1 MAGDS
6 QHMERSTLER
16 KDRAEL
22 AAVAAAL
29 ELKVPSRAKKADIVD
44 LILEAVGRSDAPD
57 PGDAGDAGPA
67 RSKPETTASAS
78 AQASLL
84 DAQPA
89 PTVAV
94 DDATG
99 AASGPAAGDTAG
111 DGQPGEPLGS
121 DTADVSSATN
131 GDSAAAAAREA
142 TDGTTGAAG
151 DEEAADEGS
160 TDGSTDGSEDA
171 AGEGTGRRRRRRRG
185 RDRGDG
191 SESTSPEVE
200 VEPVEVQGLLDLRED
215 GYGFLR
221 VAGFV
226 ASREDVYV
234 SVKQCRQ
241 LGLRKGDYLSGLAR
255 PATHKEKNP
264 ALVRIETVNGLDPD
278 AARDRV
284 RFDDLTAIDPGD
296 QLSIGTGNPEDLT
309 GELIDALAPVRLGAR
324 GLIVAPPNVDTSPV
338 LTTVANAI
346 EAAHPEV
353 HVIVLLVDERPET
366 VTSFRSALEG
376 GEVVSSTFDR
386 PADQHAAV
394 AELAIEHAKRLVEY
408 GNDVVVLLDS
418 LTGLARAF
426 NLAAAPGGRT
436 IHGELDAGALG
447 SAKRVF
453 GTGRNVEDGGSLT
466 VLATVLSDSG
476 SNIDDVI
483 LTELLRGANS
493 ALHLEPATVAEPPR
507 KLPVG
512 AAPQAQKALLA
523 ELNG

>member
-1 MAGDS
+1 MQDPN
-6 QHMERSTLER
+6 
-16 KDRAEL
+16 
-22 AAVAAAL
+22 AATTDQA
-29 ELKVPSRAKKADIVD
+29 PS
-44 LILEAVGRSDAPD
+44 G
-57 PGDAGDAGPA
+57 
-67 RSKPETTASAS
+67 T
-78 AQASLL
+78 
-84 DAQPA
+84 A
-89 PTVAV
+89 PTEPTA
-94 DDATG
+94 
-99 AASGPAAGDTAG
+99 PA
-111 DGQPGEPLGS
+111 
-121 DTADVSSATN
+121 
-131 GDSAAAAAREA
+131 
-142 TDGTTGAAG
+142 
-151 DEEAADEGS
+151 
-160 TDGSTDGSEDA
+160 
-171 AGEGTGRRRRRRRG
+171 
-185 RDRGDG
+185 
-191 SESTSPEVE
+191 
-200 VEPVEVQGLLDLRED
+200 
-215 GYGFLR
+215 
-221 VAGFV
+221 
-226 ASREDVYV
+226 
-234 SVKQCRQ
+234 
-241 LGLRKGDYLSGLAR
+241 
-255 PATHKEKNP
+255 
-264 ALVRIETVNGLDPD
+264 
-278 AARDRV
+278 
-284 RFDDLTAIDPGD
+284 
-296 QLSIGTGNPEDLT
+296 
-309 GELIDALAPVRLGAR
+309 
-324 GLIVAPPNVDTSPV
+324 VAPPPSEEGRDAMGGPQSARRSGDDEARASGELAEAAAV
-338 LTTVANAI
+338 L
-346 EAAHPEV
+346 AAHPEV